1 MWNWWVM
8 KVQQL
13 NGFIKIHRKLLQWG
27 WYQDNVVK
35 GVFLHLLLTSSF
47 KDTHWMNTTI
57 KKGELVTTNRRLSD
71 ELGFSIKQIRTALKK
86 LESTGE
92 IIIKG
97 ASKYTLI
104 TVVNWEEYQCRD
116 YDDGNQRANKGQ
128 TKNGDLCEQIM
139 NKIKNMK
146 KRASKTASKEELETV
161 VNSAFLEFEEVLR
174 ASKTANEGQTK
185 GKQRANKGQHRKNN
199 KECKEGKEETRARE
213 LTPLER
219 ELARRGVTME
229 HYLELK
235 NQ

>member
-146 KRASKTASKEELETV
+146 KRASKTA
-161 VNSAFLEFEEVLR
+161 
-174 ASKTANEGQTK
+174 NEGQTK
-185 GKQRANKGQHRKNN
+185 GKQGANKGQHRKNN

>member
-1 MWNWWVM
+1 M
-8 KVQQL
+8 
-13 NGFIKIHRKLLQWG
+13 
-27 WYQDNVVK
+27 
-35 GVFLHLLLTSSF
+35 
-47 KDTHWMNTTI
+47 
-57 KKGELVTTNRRLSD
+57 
-71 ELGFSIKQIRTALKK
+71 
-86 LESTGE
+86 
-92 IIIKG
+92 
-97 ASKYTLI
+97 
-104 TVVNWEEYQCRD
+104 
-116 YDDGNQRANKGQ
+116 ANKGQ
-128 TKNGDLCEQIM
+128 TKNDDLCEQIM

-219 ELARRGVTME
+219 ELAAHGLTME
-229 HYLELK
+229 DYERIR